1 MTQTLGQY
9 LVNELLPD
17 DLKVTGPID
26 KRDLH
31 KKLYALA
38 RRDPK
43 DYVDRVDKLRRL
55 GHELATT
62 EGITVGLD
70 DIAPDYAKRD
80 RIIKPAL
87 KQLKKTRDPVRR
99 QKIIAKARDALL
111 KITPSHPGSMGMMLR
126 AGARGKP
133 VQLMRTVNAPVE
145 TSNIAGPIP
154 WMIGRSYSEGLKPSE
169 IWATNAEARM
179 NLLDANLAVTE
190 PGDLSKILV
199 SNMSDQLI
207 LTEDCGTSNGI
218 VASTEGPDAIER
230 FLARAQHGFS
240 RNTLVTARVL
250 AALRKKTKTCIV
262 RSPMTCES
270 HDGICTKCYGNS
282 ERGQLQPLGTNVGM
296 RSAQALTRPLT
307 LFVLGARHGVRGE
320 TKGGGLEGFRQFL
333 EIPESFAS
341 KAILSPVDGRIS
353 KIETAPQGGI
363 NIGIGDENLYAPP
376 GQNPIVRIGQNVTPG
391 DALTDGVPKP
401 DEVVRYKGLGAG
413 RKYMVDRLHD
423 VYARQGVDIDKRH
436 LEILA
441 KTHLN
446 HVQVE
451 EDPGERFFPGEIVN
465 YTTMLKHLAK
475 DTEHIPIEKAEG
487 RMLSRGQLHHMAGTL
502 ISPEIGKELKRHDV
516 GRVDVVMQP
525 PRLTPVMR
533 PITRNPLLASD
544 WMARLG
550 HRFLRTS
557 LTEGAHFG
565 EQSNIHGTHPV
576 PAYAY
581 GVEFG
586 RGKGGRY

>member
-1 MTQTLGQY
+1 MTQTLGQF

-17 DLKVTGPID
+17 DLKVSGPID

-31 KKLYALA
+31 KKLYSLA

-62 EGITVGLD
+62 EGISVGLD
-70 DIAPDYAKRD
+70 DIAPDYVKRD
-80 RIIKPAL
+80 RILKPAL
-87 KQLKKTRDPVRR
+87 TQLKKTRDPEKRH
-99 QKIIAKARDALL
+99 KIISKARDALL
-111 KITPSHPGSMGMMLR
+111 KITPEHPGTMGMMVR
-126 AGARGKP
+126 SGARGKP
-133 VQLMRTVNAPVE
+133 VQLMRTVNSPVAASSV
-145 TSNIAGPIP
+145 TGPIP
-154 WMIGRSYSEGLKPSE
+154 WMIGRSYSEGLRPSE
-169 IWATNAEARM
+169 IWATNAEARV
-179 NLLDANLAVTE
+179 NLIDANLAVTE

-199 SNMSDQLI
+199 ANMSDQLI

-218 VASTEGPDAIER
+218 AVSTSGSAAIER

-240 RNTLVTARVL
+240 RNTLVTSRVL
-250 AALRKKTKTCIV
+250 AALRKKSKTCIV

-270 HDGICTKCYGNS
+270 HDGICAKCYGNS

-296 RSAQALTRPLT
+296 RSAQALTEPLT
-307 LFVLGARHGVRGE
+307 QFILDARHGTGGDGPEEGIRG
-320 TKGGGLEGFRQFL
+320 LRQFL
-333 EIPESFAS
+333 EVPESFAS
-341 KAILSPVDGRIS
+341 KAILSPAMD
-353 KIETAPQGGI
+353 KITHVTPAPQGGYK
-363 NIGIGDENLYAPP
+363 IGVGDENLYAPP
-376 GQNPIVRIGQNVTPG
+376 GQNPIIRVGQKVTPG

-451 EDPGERFFPGEIVN
+451 EDPEERFFPGEIVN
-465 YTTMLKHLAK
+465 YTTMLKHLAE
-475 DTEHIPIEKAEG
+475 DTERIPIEKAEG

-502 ISPEIGKELKRHDV
+502 ISPEIGKELKRHDI

-533 PITRNPLLASD
+533 PITRNPLLNPD
-544 WMARLG
+544 WMSRLG

-557 LTEGAHFG
+557 MTEASHFG
-565 EQSNIHGTHPV
+565 ESSNIHGTHPV